1 MLSQKSSGSCPIYPT
16 VPVLSSAFISF
27 SSFPAKLSRLST
39 NHFLFFL
46 CRFHQRADTLPGNLC
61 LMHRIKQF
69 CSARG
74 LYRQLYKTCQKCC
87 KRCNIPGSAIP
98 VSKTSV
104 VNFRIPSTQS
114 STSRI
119 ALVMISPS
127 PSSTP
132 AFSHEFS
139 GSHLLT
145 NYIY

>member
-1 MLSQKSSGSCPIYPT
+1 MPHISNGS
-16 VPVLSSAFISF
+16 
-27 SSFPAKLSRLST
+27 SSFFCLHILQFFSCKALPAFHKPLSIFPLSVSST
-39 NHFLFFL
+39 G
-46 CRFHQRADTLPGNLC
+46 RYASGNLC

-139 GSHLLT
+139 GSHLFT

>member
-1 MLSQKSSGSCPIYPT
+1 MQFKTVIFKHISLHKSYRKDSLIWKKNIFLFRFYF
-16 VPVLSSAFISF
+16 LF
-27 SSFPAKLSRLST
+27 
-39 NHFLFFL
+39 HFFFL
-46 CRFHQRADTLPGNLC
+46 CRFHQRADTLSGNLC

-87 KRCNIPGSAIP
+87 KRCNIPGSATP

-139 GSHLLT
+139 GSHLFT